1 MCERRGQLEEAVTRL
16 AMLSLHTSPL
26 VQPGGGD
33 AGGMN
38 VYVRELVAALAHG
51 GADTTVYVRRW
62 RDDLPKRLAVE
73 PGFEV
78 VHIDAGDPNLSKEH
92 LPGIVDEFAEGV
104 RAHLAIDPAD
114 VLHANYWL
122 SGVAGHRLKHELDLP
137 MV

>member
-1 MCERRGQLEEAVTRL
+1 MCERRRQLEEAVTRL

-78 VHIDAGDPNLSKEH
+78 VHIDAGDPTS
-92 LPGIVDEFAEGV
+92 
-104 RAHLAIDPAD
+104 RRSSCPASSTSS
-114 VLHANYWL
+114 LTGCAPI
-122 SGVAGHRLKHELDLP
+122 SRSIRPTCCTPTTG
-137 MV
+137 